1 MEKNTQTAT
10 AETRKDVLQKL
21 LDGEQPAA
29 PQTADDVT
37 YELSVT
43 SDRFAA
49 LDIGK
54 DLTSGKSG
62 WCSLIPKNDEDAA
75 TLFNAIGAPEKIA
88 DHINEIIDVR
98 HIYAEVIQVTS
109 EANGETVNVPRVV
122 LIDQA
127 GKGYQAVSVG
137 IYNAAKRLLQLFGLP
152 DTWTKPKKIKIRN
165 ISLQGGM
172 HTMSFDLV
180 TDK

>member
-1 MEKNTQTAT
+1 MENTK
-10 AETRKDVLQKL
+10 TRKEELQQL
-21 LDGEQPAA
+21 LNEDEQR

-43 SDRFAA
+43 SDRFAN
-49 LDIGK
+49 LDIKK
-54 DLTSGKSG
+54 DLTSGETG
-62 WCSLIPKNDEDAA
+62 WCSLVPANDEDAA

-88 DHINEIIDVR
+88 DHINEVIEIA
-98 HIYAEVIQVTS
+98 HIYSEVIQVVS

-122 LIDQA
+122 LIDQR

-137 IYNAAKRLLQLFGLP
+137 IYNAIKRLLQLFGMP
-152 DTWTKPKKIKIRN
+152 ETWKAPKKVKIRN

-180 TDK
+180 TGADAK

>member
-1 MEKNTQTAT
+1 MENTKT
-10 AETRKDVLQKL
+10 AETRKEALQQML
-21 LDGEQPAA
+21 EGQSDAA
-29 PQTADDVT
+29 NTADDVT

-75 TLFNAIGAPEKIA
+75 TLFNAIGSPEKIA
-88 DHINEIIDVR
+88 DHINEVIEVS
-98 HIYAEVIQVTS
+98 HIYAEVIQVVS

-122 LIDQA
+122 LIDQK

-137 IYNAAKRLLQLFGLP
+137 IYNAAKRLLQLFGTP
-152 DTWTKPKKIKIRN
+152 ETWSKPKKVKIRN

-172 HTMSFDLV
+172 HTMSFDLI
-180 TDK
+180 TGDAK

>member
-1 MEKNTQTAT
+1 MENTKT
-10 AETRKDVLQKL
+10 AETRKEVLQQL
-21 LDGEQPAA
+21 LNKDEQK

-43 SDRFAA
+43 SDRFAN
-49 LDIGK
+49 LDIKK
-54 DLTSGKSG
+54 DLTSGATG
-62 WCSLIPKNDEDAA
+62 WCSLVPANDEDAA

-88 DHINEIIDVR
+88 DHINEVIEIA
-98 HIYAEVIQVTS
+98 HIYSEVIQVVS

-122 LIDQA
+122 LIDQR

-137 IYNAAKRLLQLFGLP
+137 IYNATKRLLQLFGMP
-152 DTWTKPKKIKIRN
+152 ETWKTPKKVKIRN

-180 TDK
+180 TGADAK

>member
-1 MEKNTQTAT
+1 MENT
-10 AETRKDVLQKL
+10 TRKEELQQL
-21 LDGEQPAA
+21 LAEDQNAQNA
-29 PQTADDVT
+29 QTADDMT

-43 SDRFAA
+43 SDKFAA
-49 LDIGK
+49 LDIGQ

-62 WCSLIPKNDEDAA
+62 WCSLTPKTEEDAA
-75 TLFNAIGAPEKIA
+75 TLFNAIGSPEKIA
-88 DHINEIIDVR
+88 DHINEVIDVA
-98 HIYAEVIQVTS
+98 HVYAEVIQVVS

-122 LIDQA
+122 LIDQK

-137 IYNAAKRLLQLFGLP
+137 IYNATKRLLQLFGEP
-152 DTWTKPKKIKIRN
+152 SGWKTPKRIKIRN

-180 TDK
+180 TGDAK

>member
-1 MEKNTQTAT
+1 MENTKT
-10 AETRKDVLQKL
+10 AETRKEVLQQML
-21 LDGEQPAA
+21 EGQSDAA
-29 PQTADDVT
+29 NTADDVT

-75 TLFNAIGAPEKIA
+75 TLFNAIGSPEKIA
-88 DHINEIIDVR
+88 DHINEVIEVS
-98 HIYAEVIQVTS
+98 HIYAEVIQVVS

-122 LIDQA
+122 LIDQK

-137 IYNAAKRLLQLFGLP
+137 IYNAAKRLLQLFGTP
-152 DTWTKPKKIKIRN
+152 EKVKIRN

-172 HTMSFDLV
+172 HTMSFDLI
-180 TDK
+180 TGDAK